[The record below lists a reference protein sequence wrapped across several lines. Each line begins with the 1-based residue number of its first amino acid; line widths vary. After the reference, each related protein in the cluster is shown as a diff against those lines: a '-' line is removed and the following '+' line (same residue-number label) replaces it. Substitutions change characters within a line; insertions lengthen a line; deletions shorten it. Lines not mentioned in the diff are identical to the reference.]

1 MAGTPGIIEAIRECR
16 YPSDFDPPQ
25 AAPDTGDAITPV
37 TPRAFETTNA
47 GWTIHL
53 TARPAGKL
61 IALSGTAEYVEV
73 QMMNGGYGAVA
84 GPIYNNKGE
93 LLSPNVVHQ
102 PKSTTTLTRFHIF
115 ALPGEPYEVTLFRG
129 EQAEKHLVTISAD

>member
-1 MAGTPGIIEAIRECR
+1 VVAFGSPGAIFLTPLGF
-16 YPSDFDPPQ
+16 SDFDPPQ

-47 GWTIHL
+47 GGTIHF

-61 IALSGTAEYVEV
+61 IAMSGRAEYVEV

-84 GPIYNNKGE
+84 GPIYNNQGE

-102 PKSTTTLTRFHIF
+102 ISPASANLELILPSLQDLC
-115 ALPGEPYEVTLFRG
+115 ALGIEVD
-129 EQAEKHLVTISAD
+129 ADG

>member
-1 MAGTPGIIEAIRECR
+1 
-16 YPSDFDPPQ
+16 
-25 AAPDTGDAITPV
+25 V

-84 GPIYNNKGE
+84 GPIYHNKGE

-102 PKSTTTLTRFHIF
+102 PKSTTTSTCFHIF
-115 ALPGEPYEVTLFRG
+115 ALPGEPYEVTL
-129 EQAEKHLVTISAD
+129 SAGSKRRSTL